1 MKSRDKK
8 NWKVFIILQEEMEIL
23 KYDFEEI
30 ASN

>member
-23 KYDFEEI
+23 KYDVWRDW
-30 ASN
+30 

>member
-23 KYDFEEI
+23 KYDVWRDC
-30 ASN
+30 